1 MVTRLGLLLPL
12 WALGT
17 AQGFAHGGATRLLRA
32 LLPPAA
38 RAAVGARRPS
48 TLTPPPGT
56 ALQAK
61 KFDKK
66 YDDAFDDFRTSG
78 RYAVSCAFPLCDGGR
93 QALERLRLSGSE
105 THRQKLPWQVRAVR
119 RPQQEEA
126 PAAQTEMKRAQHRK
140 PRGSSSGCRCQTG
153 GGGKG
158 KERGVERA
166 GEGGNTRTVVITRW
180 RM

>member
-78 RYAVSCAFPLCDGGR
+78 RYAVSCAFPLCDG
-93 QALERLRLSGSE
+93 
-105 THRQKLPWQVRAVR
+105 VAVR
-119 RPQQEEA
+119 RGRPWSVC
-126 PAAQTEMKRAQHRK
+126 
-140 PRGSSSGCRCQTG
+140 G
-153 GGGKG
+153 
-158 KERGVERA
+158 
-166 GEGGNTRTVVITRW
+166 
-180 RM
+180 